1 MRKPELLA
9 PAGNLEKLK
18 MAILYGA
25 DAVYLGGKKF
35 GLRAYGG
42 NFTQEEMLEGIKFAH
57 ERGKKVYVTV
67 NIFPHNSDINS
78 ALPYLKEL
86 KEMNVDAV
94 LVSDIGLFTLIKNE
108 VPGLEVH
115 ISTQAN
121 NTNWMAVKAWQ
132 DLGAQRVVLAREL
145 SFAEICE
152 IREKTN
158 VELEMFVHGAM
169 CISYSG
175 RCLISNYL
183 TGRDS
188 NRGACTQPCRWKYN
202 LTEEKTSWSI
212 FSSDRR

>member
-78 ALPYLKEL
+78 ALTVFKR
-86 KEMNVDAV
+86 
-94 LVSDIGLFTLIKNE
+94 IKRNE
-108 VPGLEVH
+108 
-115 ISTQAN
+115 
-121 NTNWMAVKAWQ
+121 
-132 DLGAQRVVLAREL
+132 
-145 SFAEICE
+145 C
-152 IREKTN
+152 
-158 VELEMFVHGAM
+158 
-169 CISYSG
+169 
-175 RCLISNYL
+175 RCCFGI
-183 TGRDS
+183 
-188 NRGACTQPCRWKYN
+188 
-202 LTEEKTSWSI
+202 
-212 FSSDRR
+212 

>member
-1 MRKPELLA
+1 MLKKPELLA

-42 NFTQEEMLEGIKFAH
+42 NFSREEMIEGVKFAH
-57 ERGKKVYVTV
+57 ERGRKVYVTV

-78 ALPYLKEL
+78 VLPYLKEL
-86 KEMNVDAV
+86 QEINIDAV

-145 SFAEICE
+145 SFAEIRE

-183 TGRDS
+183 TGWYS
-188 NRGACTQPCRWKYN
+188 NRGACTQPCRCKYN
-202 LTEEKTSWSI
+202 LT
-212 FSSDRR
+212 